1 MERWLLRWKIGVLRN
16 YKLGGFSSERIVRF
30 ITLLDRDIDIV
41 IRSRDASHETEHV
54 SVQFA
59 V

>member
-1 MERWLLRWKIGVLRN
+1 MERWLRN
-16 YKLGGFSSERIVRF
+16 YKLGRFFSERIVRF

-41 IRSRDASHETEHV
+41 IRPRDASHETGHV
-54 SVQFA
+54 AVLFA